1 MKEKMTNKKACAIFG
16 IILILIQ
23 TIAYFGMSGEFIG
36 LYPDMED
43 VWDHSSSY
51 VPPLDPSK
59 ITISKFLFGFT
70 AGIDRFKISFSDLAY
85 EKYDYRPMSA
95 EQFTSAL
102 FRESFGCSDGGSI
115 DLALYDTALTVSYFS
130 VGILGLFF
138 LLLASRMRN

>member
-1 MKEKMTNKKACAIFG
+1 MNKKVCAIFG

-23 TIAYFGMSGEFIG
+23 AIAYYGMLGEFTG
-36 LYPDMED
+36 LFPDMED

-51 VPPLDPSK
+51 VPPLDSGK

-70 AGIDRFKISFSDLAY
+70 AGIDRFKTSFSDLIH

-102 FRESFGCSDGGSI
+102 FRESFGCSDGGSV
-115 DLALYDTALTVSYFS
+115 DLVLYDAALTVSYFI
-130 VGILGLFF
+130 VGILGVFF
-138 LLLASRMRN
+138 VILSIRMRD